1 LNYKTKIQK
10 SKQINK
16 DQTKTTVLVL
26 PLPPPP
32 THPLEQNENSVTAEW
47 YLRIVRN
54 LLTLKYNAW
63 DWQDRAPSHSAR
75 TVIA

>member
-16 DQTKTTVLVL
+16 DLTKIRVLVL
-26 PLPPPP
+26 PLPPLP
-32 THPLEQNENSVTAEW
+32 THPTEQNENAVTAQW

-54 LLTLKYNAW
+54 FLTPKYNAW
-63 DWQDRAPSHSAR
+63 D
-75 TVIA
+75 